1 MMAGRK
7 PLQILD
13 AAAAAVAEG
22 FREAVNSQDGH
33 QQQKP
38 LGVADTATLAALR
51 QALKKTD
58 QIGLIGS
65 GNMRLGQGS
74 EAMRPSQP
82 QKMGGRQGEAG

>member
-1 MMAGRK
+1 MTGRK

-13 AAAAAVAEG
+13 AQAAAKDPK
-22 FREAVNSQDGH
+22 DGH
-33 QQQKP
+33 QQQVP

-51 QALKKTD
+51 QALKKTE
-58 QIGLIGS
+58 QIGLIGI

-82 QKMGGRQGEAG
+82 QKMSGRQGEAG